1 MCADARL
8 RVVCQRASTAWQ
20 RVLALT
26 RLCGVCAGAKQW
38 KGTAGNISEV
48 TPEYNQRNVPYGGM
62 ADLKKCWNGRRYL
75 REKFGRISEADMKR
89 EAEFSRILEQVKG
102 IARQQGNR
110 IEQEQVL
117 EAFEELELTGEQ
129 MQMVYDYL
137 LQNKIGIGQHL
148 NMDDFLTEKEQD
160 YLQTYL
166 DEIEAYGDVSE
177 GEKEAITLSAMAGD
191 VDAQNR
197 LVEIYLKEVPQIAKL
212 YAGQGVYLED
222 LIGEGNVALTVG
234 VSMLGSMEKPE
245 EAQGMLGKMIMDAM
259 EILIQESADAKKTDH
274 HIEDKVNRVA
284 EKAREL
290 REELHRKVTVQE
302 LSEMAGLSL
311 SAIRDAIRLSGG
323 RIEDIEDAKEP

>member
-1 MCADARL
+1 MYRGMT
-8 RVVCQRASTAWQ
+8 ASKTC
-20 RVLALT
+20 L
-26 RLCGVCAGAKQW
+26 
-38 KGTAGNISEV
+38 
-48 TPEYNQRNVPYGGM
+48 
-62 ADLKKCWNGRRYL
+62 NGRICL
-75 REKFGRISEADMKR
+75 MGEDEGISEADMKR

-110 IEQEQVL
+110 IEQDQVL
-117 EAFEELELTGEQ
+117 EAFEELDLTGEQ

-148 NMDDFLTEKEQD
+148 NMEDFLTEKEQD

-177 GEKEAITLSAMAGD
+177 GEKEAVTISAMAGD

-212 YAGQGVYLED
+212 YAGQGVFLED

-259 EILIQESADAKKTDH
+259 ESLIQESADAKKTDK

-290 REELHRKVTVQE
+290 REELHRKVTVSE
-302 LSEMAGLSL
+302 LAEMAGISV

-323 RIEDIEDAKEP
+323 RIEDIEDAEKL

>member
-1 MCADARL
+1 MYRGMT
-8 RVVCQRASTAWQ
+8 ASKTC
-20 RVLALT
+20 L
-26 RLCGVCAGAKQW
+26 
-38 KGTAGNISEV
+38 
-48 TPEYNQRNVPYGGM
+48 
-62 ADLKKCWNGRRYL
+62 NGRKCL
-75 REKFGRISEADMKR
+75 MGEDEGISEAGMKR

-110 IEQEQVL
+110 IEQDQVL
-117 EAFEELELTGEQ
+117 EAFEELDLTGEQ

-148 NMDDFLTEKEQD
+148 SMEDYLTEQEQD

-166 DEIEAYGDVSE
+166 EEIETYGDVSE

-212 YAGQGVYLED
+212 YAGQGVFLED

-259 EILIQESADAKKTDH
+259 ESLIQESADAKKTDK

-290 REELHRKVTVQE
+290 REELHRKVTSAELAE
-302 LSEMAGLSL
+302 LSGISV

-323 RIEDIEDAKEP
+323 RIEDIEDAEKP